1 MVDVIL
7 RSFIGEWGGRILDFY
22 VENSLW
28 INGIVLLYFLF
39 IVFARRNYRHI
50 IISLVQNLKEKYSNQ
65 LKGENPKQISKQLT
79 RLDIPWDEA
88 LKTSSFPF
96 VTPPGGFR
104 PYLKNEKTFH
114 KLLSNETLAEV
125 IIESSK

>member
-1 MVDVIL
+1 MVDVII
-7 RSFIGEWGGRILDFY
+7 RSFIGQWGGRILDFY
-22 VENSLW
+22 VANSLW
-28 INGIVLLYFLF
+28 INGLILLYFVV

-50 IISLVQNLKEKYSNQ
+50 IISLVLDLKEKYGNQ

-88 LKTSSFPF
+88 LKASSFPF

-104 PYLKNEKTFH
+104 PYLKNEKTFN

-125 IIESSK
+125 IIESLK

>member
-1 MVDVIL
+1 MIDVIV
-7 RSFIGEWGGRILDFY
+7 RSFIGEWGQRALDFY

-28 INGIVLLYFLF
+28 INGLILLYFVI
-39 IVFARRNYRHI
+39 IVIARRNYRFI
-50 IISLVQNLKEKYSNQ
+50 IISLVEDLKNKYGNK
-65 LKGENPKQISKQLT
+65 LKGENPSQISKQLQ
-79 RLDIPWDEA
+79 RLEIPWETA

-104 PYLKNEKTFH
+104 PHWKSEKTFH
-114 KLLSNETLAEV
+114 RLLSNELLAEV